1 MSPYIGRESDF
12 SFIPETVNVSNT
24 LRVQTAIELG
34 AGNNTTLTSSSG
46 GRLAVEGA
54 GLGLITAV
62 SNTAPASPL
71 VGDQWFDRASGR
83 TFIYY
88 DNLQWIDSS
97 PVGPSSLT
105 IPTASADVLGGIR
118 VGSNLSVANGVLNA
132 VDTLPPGTIGYFPK
146 LTTAQA
152 NTPQGLVGMYYPG
165 WIKGGTLLSAPPPSW
180 ANLPWTL
187 GTMVAALAEGS
198 VSVPRAS
205 ITPTASSVLD
215 IRFPTFANDGITNGS
230 HENQVWHSQFGQAN
244 GGDGNPWLQFELAT
258 PVAVKYVVIYIS
270 TSTSY
275 GIGNGNGLSI
285 YGTNDPSAAAT
296 YTSNPSTSAQ
306 WIPLY
311 NSSPPAMS
319 AGLSYPAA
327 NIFDISTNV
336 LPFKYYRAQERAM
349 YTYAVVNEMT
359 LYTTLSVA
367 TQYIVPNQ
375 NSWGVPTDISIANSL
390 YQQKWD
396 MYVKL

>member
-1 MSPYIGRESDF
+1 MSPYIGRESDP

-62 SNTAPASPL
+62 SNTAPVSPL
-71 VGDQWFDRASGR
+71 VGDQWFDQASGR

-88 DNLQWIDSS
+88 SNSQWIDSS

-132 VDTLPPGTIGYFPK
+132 VDTLPPGTIGHFPK

-165 WIKGGTLLSAPPPSW
+165 WIKGGTLLSAVPPSW
-180 ANLPWTL
+180 TNLPWTL
-187 GTMVAALAEGS
+187 GTIVAALAEGS
-198 VSVPRAS
+198 VSVPRTS

-215 IRFPTFANDGITNGS
+215 IRVPSFANDGIVNGQ
-230 HENQVWHSQFGQAN
+230 HDNQVWHSGYGSAN
-244 GGDGNPWLQFELAT
+244 GGNGNPWLQFELAT
-258 PVAVKYVVIYIS
+258 PAAVKYVGIYIS
-270 TSTSY
+270 TSTFY
-275 GIGNGNGLSI
+275 GIGNGMGLSI

-306 WIPLY
+306 WTLLY
-311 NSSPPAMS
+311 NSSPPAMGAS
-319 AGLSYPAA
+319 LTYPSA

-336 LPFKYYRAQERAM
+336 LPFKYYRAQERSM
-349 YTYAVVNEMT
+349 VTYAVVNEMI
-359 LYTTLSVA
+359 LYTALSVA

-375 NSWGVPTDISIANSL
+375 NYYNIPTDVSSTTNSA
-390 YQQKWD
+390 KWD
-396 MYVKL
+396 VYVKL

>member
-1 MSPYIGRESDF
+1 MSPYIGRESDP

-62 SNTAPASPL
+62 SNTAPVSPL
-71 VGDQWFDRASGR
+71 VGDQWFDQVSGR

-88 DNLQWIDSS
+88 NNLQWIDSS

-132 VDTLPPGTIGYFPK
+132 VDTLPPGTVGYFPK

-152 NTPQGLVGMYYPG
+152 NTRQGLVGMYYLG

-180 ANLPWTL
+180 SNTPWVLAT
-187 GTMVAALAEGS
+187 TVAVVAESS
-198 VSVPRAS
+198 VSVPRTS

-215 IRFPTFANDGITNGS
+215 IRVPSFANDGVINGQ
-230 HENQVWHSQFGQAN
+230 HENQVWHSGYGSAN
-244 GGDGNPWLQFELAT
+244 GGNGNPWLQFELAT
-258 PVAVKYVVIYIS
+258 PVAVKYVIIYIS
-270 TSTSY
+270 TSTYY
-275 GIGNGNGLSI
+275 GIGNGSGLQI
-285 YGTNDPSAAAT
+285 YGTNSSSAAAT
-296 YTSNPSTSAQ
+296 YTSNPNTSAQ
-306 WIPLY
+306 WTLLY
-311 NSSPPAMS
+311 NSSPPAFS
-319 AGLSYPAA
+319 AGLSYPSP

-336 LPFKYYRAQERAM
+336 LPFKYYRVQERSM
-349 YTYAVVNEMT
+349 TTYSVVNEMT
-359 LYTTLSVA
+359 LYTELSLS
-367 TQYIVPNQ
+367 TQYIVPVVEAPYDSSAPYYSS
-375 NSWGVPTDISIANSL
+375 NS
-390 YQQKWD
+390 QKWD